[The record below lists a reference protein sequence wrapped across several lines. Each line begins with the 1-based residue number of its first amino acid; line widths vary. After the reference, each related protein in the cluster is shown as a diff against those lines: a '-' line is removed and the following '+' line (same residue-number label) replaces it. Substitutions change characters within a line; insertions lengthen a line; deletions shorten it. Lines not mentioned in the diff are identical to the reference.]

1 MDINSKQCC
10 SAWFCV
16 LLFFLVLCSSTFI
29 CTWVQSGQRAERG
42 SESCSEQDTERLTI
56 ASKLGKERSKGR
68 RGVMNTGIAIFIALS
83 FSVLCRYC
91 AFYKLKVCGSP
102 ASSKSIGAIFPSA
115 FAHFMTLCHILVILI

>member
-1 MDINSKQCC
+1 MGRE
-10 SAWFCV
+10 
-16 LLFFLVLCSSTFI
+16 LREG
-29 CTWVQSGQRAERG
+29 QSHV
-42 SESCSEQDTERLTI
+42 SEHDTERLTI